1 MSNYNSGAYNTE
13 VAPKTVWV
21 SNRHKYLVAVVQ
33 ESSVPTEVRYT
44 IQSTYVN
51 NGIVKQVPIDRFLKR
66 FEPTTE
72 STVEAGSVWSC
83 LASNKLSAV
92 VNSVD
97 GDEVSFTFNN
107 EITGQEQKRKSPLKV
122 FRAAYTEGLSS
133 SDLDVDEEENKARI
147 RKSTEQAIEQL
158 EGLKEHYE
166 LGYNGGFEKGYNKGC
181 EETLEMCVDKEVGV
195 IPIKIANK
203 TKSNS
208 KSSDKSS
215 IAVSNSIIKDDSI
228 INNTNTKEEQTYK
241 SKYTMDSNSGTG
253 KTGEYK
259 LIGIHGLAHSG
270 KEKITNLNKTD
281 LRKSYNEGH
290 SYGYDQ
296 TRVKI
301 TGLNKEELRNAYIDG
316 YNNGVW
322 DTVSEFELG
331 NAFTQNLHE
340 ESYHKGL
347 EEGKRISEVERVNI
361 IKGGELEVGSTW
373 VGNINSNFVATVK
386 LLTGEKVVVDIIN
399 TKNNS
404 KREHEFYISYFKNAY
419 SPLKKGSKS
428 KNDFDDSTV
437 KLNNTYGNVQWF
449 FDNNEDFLEDFLS
462 ISKPDEKGSKEHK
475 YPHYFKD
482 VSKLDFVDVYMVCKL
497 FEVNDSS
504 HCTQH
509 SIKKLLLSGK
519 RGTKDRLKDITEAR
533 DTLNR
538 LLEIENNN
546 VN

>member
-51 NGIVKQVPIDRFLKR
+51 DGIVKQVPIDRFLKR

-270 KEKITNLNKTD
+270 KDK
-281 LRKSYNEGH
+281 
-290 SYGYDQ
+290 
-296 TRVKI
+296 V
-301 TGLNKEELRNAYIDG
+301 
-316 YNNGVW
+316 
-322 DTVSEFELG
+322 
-331 NAFTQNLHE
+331 
-340 ESYHKGL
+340 
-347 EEGKRISEVERVNI
+347 GKYLL
-361 IKGGELEVGSTW
+361 GELEADWKRGAFADIIKDMLAVMGIDCSDESKDTVDPYYEAPVRKLMQTLGSDW
-373 VGNINSNFVATVK
+373 GRDMIDEDIWIKAFKKANPSGNFIMTDVRRENEAAFVRENGV
-386 LLTGEKVVVDIIN
+386 LIHLTGRGGIDGSCKSEGGIEVKEEDIVLDN
-399 TKNNS
+399 
-404 KREHEFYISYFKNAY
+404 
-419 SPLKKGSKS
+419 LGS
-428 KNDFDDSTV
+428 
-437 KLNNTYGNVQWF
+437 
-449 FDNNEDFLEDFLS
+449 LESLQS
-462 ISKPDEKGSKEHK
+462 Q
-475 YPHYFKD
+475 
-482 VSKLDFVDVYMVCKL
+482 LKL
-497 FEVNDSS
+497 F
-504 HCTQH
+504 
-509 SIKKLLLSGK
+509 I
-519 RGTKDRLKDITEAR
+519 RGMQYGGML
-533 DTLNR
+533 
-538 LLEIENNN
+538 
-546 VN
+546 